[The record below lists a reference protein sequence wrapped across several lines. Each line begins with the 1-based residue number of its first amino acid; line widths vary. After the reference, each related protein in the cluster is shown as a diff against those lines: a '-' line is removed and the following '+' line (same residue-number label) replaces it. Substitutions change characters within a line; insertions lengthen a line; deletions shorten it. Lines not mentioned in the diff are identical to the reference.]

1 MTGKP
6 TASIMTTMKTRFPLA
21 IESVVLC
28 LTASQPALATDPTPN
43 WCEGVRIAAFPG
55 GYEPG
60 NGDRYSEAVYNGYRQ
75 AALDLGPA
83 VTYYF
88 SHWSPDEMI
97 RDFKRAIDEKV
108 DGVAFIGFGY
118 NAAANSLIHEAFGQG
133 TIVISTAVELPDDER
148 AYSSEGMGYVGAPL
162 YQSGVNVADE
172 MVKRAELKADD
183 SVLVWGEEAEGG
195 EAGQYL
201 GGIIDTLKKAGIK
214 VIFLAVDPS
223 AYDGDVGPSTEAFRK
238 AMSASPGLKAVFIE
252 QGFLTENFAVI
263 ARDSKRDQVYVVG
276 SELSPKA
283 LTALKDRH
291 LDLLVDEEPYLNG
304 YLPILNIC
312 LTKKFGFSGLHVNR
326 GVVFVDSSNVGA
338 VAPLVDQ
345 IIR

>member
-1 MTGKP
+1 
-6 TASIMTTMKTRFPLA
+6 MTTMKTRRFELA

-28 LTASQPALATDPTPN
+28 LVVSQPAFATDPTPN

-60 NGDRYSEAVYNGYRQ
+60 NGYRQ
-75 AALDLGPA
+75 AALDLGPT

-97 RDFKRAIDEKV
+97 RDFERAIDEKV

-118 NAAANSLIHEAFGQG
+118 NAAADSLIHEAFGQG

-162 YQSGVNVADE
+162 YQSGVDVADE

-183 SVLVWGEEAEGG
+183 GVLIWGEEAEDG
-195 EAGQYL
+195 EAGPYL
-201 GGIIDTLKKAGIK
+201 GGIIDTLKKAGVK

-223 AYDGDVGPSTEAFRK
+223 AYDGDVGPSTEAF
-238 AMSASPGLKAVFIE
+238 
-252 QGFLTENFAVI
+252 
-263 ARDSKRDQVYVVG
+263 KR
-276 SELSPKA
+276 
-283 LTALKDRH
+283 R
-291 LDLLVDEEPYLNG
+291 
-304 YLPILNIC
+304 
-312 LTKKFGFSGLHVNR
+312 
-326 GVVFVDSSNVGA
+326 
-338 VAPLVDQ
+338 
-345 IIR
+345 

>member
-1 MTGKP
+1 
-6 TASIMTTMKTRFPLA
+6 MTTMKTRRFGLA

-28 LTASQPALATDPTPN
+28 LVVSQPALATDPTPN

-75 AALDLGPA
+75 AALDLGPT

-97 RDFKRAIDEKV
+97 RDFERAIDEKV

-118 NAAANSLIHEAFGQG
+118 NAATDSLIHEAFAQG

-162 YQSGVNVADE
+162 YQSGVDVADE
-172 MVKRAELKADD
+172 MVKRAELKADNG
-183 SVLVWGEEAEGG
+183 VLVWGEEAEDG
-195 EAGQYL
+195 EAGPYL

-223 AYDGDVGPSTEAFRK
+223 AYNGDVRPSTEAFRN
-238 AMSASPGLKAVFIE
+238 AVSANPGVKAVFIE
-252 QGFLTENFAVI
+252 QGFLTENFALI
-263 ARDSKRDQVYVVG
+263 SGDSKRDLYVVG

-283 LTALKDRH
+283 LTALKDGY
-291 LDLLVDEEPYLNG
+291 LDLIVDEQPYLNG

-326 GVVFVDSSNVGA
+326 GVIFVDSSDVDA
-338 VAPLVDQ
+338 IAPLVDR